1 VYTIERKDKRVIV
14 KKGDHLRLN
23 APEDSYVVY
32 KEAGSG
38 DQKVSKLSDLQDHQL
53 LLALANAIDIPSQ

>member
-1 VYTIERKDKRVIV
+1 MYTIERKDKRIIV
-14 KKGDHLRLN
+14 KKGEHLRLN

-32 KEAGSG
+32 KESSSG
-38 DQKVSKLSDLQDHQL
+38 EQKVTKLGDLQDEQL